1 MSSKRNRNARRNR
14 SRRVPRTRATSG
26 RVSPPRPRSAR
37 SATRNPVVRRGISGQ
52 HVGRVRTVPSRGRGV
67 PAMEAEASPDPLPVR
82 SPPPTS
88 SAWSRLRRRL
98 STSTVALVGIVALE
112 VGALAVLGVHL
123 ASGGDEVAT
132 VAASGF
138 YAAPVHLPAG
148 TAYVRS
154 RVVAPGTLVVTHW
167 IHADRDVDS
176 VRVQVP
182 EAPGPGPRAVAVSDL
197 VVASDGRS
205 IREATLVPGQVL
217 TTFTVPPGRR
227 IFVSYVLTGAVP
239 PQGSQPGKGLAQ
251 VTALDVSA
259 PPVTVTR
266 TAHHVLGARLL
277 GLECS
282 PPLPD
287 AVPRPCGRASGDGWR
302 VDLLGGH
309 SSDRVLARLDL
320 P

>member
-1 MSSKRNRNARRNR
+1 
-14 SRRVPRTRATSG
+14 
-26 RVSPPRPRSAR
+26 
-37 SATRNPVVRRGISGQ
+37 
-52 HVGRVRTVPSRGRGV
+52 
-67 PAMEAEASPDPLPVR
+67 
-82 SPPPTS
+82 
-88 SAWSRLRRRL
+88 
-98 STSTVALVGIVALE
+98 
-112 VGALAVLGVHL
+112 
-123 ASGGDEVAT
+123 
-132 VAASGF
+132 
-138 YAAPVHLPAG
+138 
-148 TAYVRS
+148 
-154 RVVAPGTLVVTHW
+154 
-167 IHADRDVDS
+167 
-176 VRVQVP
+176 
-182 EAPGPGPRAVAVSDL
+182 VAVSDL